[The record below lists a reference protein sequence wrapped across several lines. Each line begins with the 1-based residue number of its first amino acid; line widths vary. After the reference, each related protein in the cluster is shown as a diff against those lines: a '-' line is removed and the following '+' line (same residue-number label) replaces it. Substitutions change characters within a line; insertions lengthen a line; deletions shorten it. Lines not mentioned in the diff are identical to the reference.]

1 LRGNLAKLGLLAAIS
16 GNFDNAGKV
25 RDELANAS
33 RSSKPTHTTSGLRAS
48 ASAGGILAGAYLAEL
63 IA

>member
-1 LRGNLAKLGLLAAIS
+1 LRSNLAKLGLLAAIS

-33 RSSKPTHTTSGLRAS
+33 RSSKQLIRRLVLGRQLRPVAFW
-48 ASAGGILAGAYLAEL
+48 LAL
-63 IA
+63 I